1 MTALSNYFS
10 LHRRYHRSVN
20 LERDFDKP
28 DAVAGYVLTE
38 RSLDALQ
45 RITAAFNNPKAHR
58 AWTLMGVYGTGKS
71 AFANYL
77 TALCAPVKSTAA
89 QAAWQLTE
97 QALPKDSPI
106 IDHLIETL
114 PPQGFLRCVAVSQR
128 EPLSW
133 TMVRAIANG
142 CQEFWSH
149 KQNPDFFQSLTDWET
164 EIAVGRC
171 QITNQQVLT
180 LLKQVTQAAKTQ
192 VLLVLDELG
201 KNLEY
206 AVNHAG
212 TEDLYLLQQ
221 IAELRYKGDYQV
233 HFLGMLHQSF
243 AGYSERLSAV
253 EQNEWT
259 KIQGRFENIQ
269 FTESASQMTRLIG
282 RAIER
287 SDCEA
292 SDRVALACN
301 RTANAWYKAL
311 KPIFVDQGVAEKDL
325 SAAYPLHPVTAIVLP
340 MLCTRY
346 AQNDRSL
353 FTFLTS
359 HEPHGLTEF
368 LTAKTF
374 NDDQVPTLQ
383 LHQLYDY
390 FVESATGLASRIN
403 LQRWVEIQGLI
414 QDAQT
419 QNDEVLKVL
428 KTIGILNLITATG
441 SLKASPE
448 LVAFALCDSP
458 LATQNASLSDPQS
471 ASEMAKALSPDST
484 SAFQR
489 WQSVIKDLIQKGIIT
504 YRSQM
509 DDLKIWE
516 GSDFNVEAAIYQ
528 ILEQERLPL
537 AQLLSRARPLQPVV
551 AQRHYATTGNLRYFE
566 QQYADSLTPLVALR
580 CTLPSTD
587 GLVVYWLDRQC
598 LKETP
603 TQTADGKPLVVI
615 TTTQLD
621 LLRTRAQQ
629 LQALK
634 TIQKEATELQT
645 DGVAR
650 REVKHRLVDA
660 ERLLD
665 DTVQQSFNWSAA
677 QNQCWIAGEL
687 TTVPNTR
694 EFQALL
700 SALCDRAYHLG
711 LRLDNEFINRRE
723 LTTQGAKA
731 RRELIEAMLET
742 TNLERLGLI
751 GYGPEVAMYYSVL
764 AATGI
769 HRQDEV
775 GEWDFYPPNPES
787 GVATVWQAIAQF
799 CLTATDQPQS
809 VQQLYQQLAHP
820 PYGIKQGIIPVLL
833 AAVLIYY
840 TDEVSIY
847 KDGTFIPV
855 LGAEHFE
862 LLVKDPARFTVKH
875 IEVAGLRSVSATTSR
890 SHIFRELEAILK
902 TSPAKGRTGSRN
914 LTILSV
920 VKPLVQFVR
929 KLPAYT
935 LKSKRISAEAQAVI
949 QTLLQTQEP
958 DELLFSAL
966 PQACGLEPI
975 HSMSIHNAHTPAN
988 PTNHEPEPITDIAT
1002 TATARIFREQLVQV
1016 LREIHSAYDTL
1027 LAECETLLYGAFGL
1041 RSDRDQIRQD
1051 LQFRA
1056 KYLLG
1061 SCLESSLN
1069 RFVRAAAD
1077 ETVSDSPSETRRERT
1092 WLESL
1097 LMIVADKPAESWT
1110 DKDAIAFELNL
1121 SDLARRFKNLEALQ
1135 KDVAAGSKSGFEVR
1149 RLTVTRPDGSEIH
1162 RMVWVDQEQQQRV
1175 DPLIESVL
1183 AECGDLQLQQALL
1196 ARLTERVLGET
1207 EVKPTQKS
1215 EIQPKM
1221 SPLLRKDRQRHLS

>member
-1 MTALSNYFS
+1 MTALSHYFR

-28 DAVAGYVLTE
+28 DAVEGYVLTE

-45 RITAAFNNPKAHR
+45 RITAAFINPKAHR
-58 AWTLMGVYGTGKS
+58 AWTLIGVYGTGKS

-77 TALCAPVKSTAA
+77 TALCASETSKVAKD
-89 QAAWQLTE
+89 AWHITE
-97 QALPKDSPI
+97 QALPKDSPLLDQI
-106 IDHLIETL
+106 LETL
-114 PPQGFLRCVAVSQR
+114 PRQGLLRCVAAGQR

-133 TMVRAIANG
+133 TIIRALANG
-142 CQEFWSH
+142 CQEFWSR
-149 KQNPDFFQSLTDWET
+149 KQKPDFFQTLLDWAA
-164 EIAVGRC
+164 EISVGRC
-171 QITNQQVLT
+171 QVTNQQVLNT
-180 LLKQVTQAAKTQ
+180 LEQVTQAAKTQ

-206 AVNHAG
+206 AVNHSG
-212 TEDLYLLQQ
+212 TDDLYLLQQ
-221 IAELRYKGDYQV
+221 IAELRYSGKYQV

-243 AGYSERLSAV
+243 AGYSERLSAI

-259 KIQGRFENIQ
+259 KIQGRFENLQ

-282 RAIER
+282 QAIER
-287 SDCEA
+287 SDKVEFICA
-292 SDRVALACN
+292 QKAK
-301 RTANAWYKAL
+301 AWFKAL
-311 KPIFVDQGVAEKDL
+311 KPVLIDQGIVEKDL
-325 SAAYPLHPVTAIVLP
+325 SGAYPLHPVTALVLP

-368 LTAKTF
+368 LASRTL
-374 NDDQVPTLQ
+374 DGDQLPTLQ

-419 QNDEVLKVL
+419 QNNEVLKVL

-441 SLKASPE
+441 SLKASPD
-448 LVAFALCDSP
+448 LVAFALCDR
-458 LATQNASLSDPQS
+458 
-471 ASEMAKALSPDST
+471 PDDT
-484 SAFQR
+484 SALKRCQELI
-489 WQSVIKDLIQKGIIT
+489 QDLIQKGIIT

-528 ILEQERLPL
+528 ILENERLPL
-537 AQLLSRARPLQPVV
+537 AELLCRARPLKPVV

-566 QQYADSLTPLVALR
+566 QQYADSLTPISALC
-580 CTLPSTD
+580 CTIPSAD
-587 GLVVYWLDRQC
+587 GLIVYWLDRQNPD
-598 LKETP
+598 ETP
-603 TQTADGKPLVVI
+603 VQTADGRPLVII

-621 LLRTRAQQ
+621 LLRIRAQQ
-629 LQALK
+629 LQALN

-650 REVKHRLVDA
+650 REVRHRLMDA

-665 DTVQQSFNWSAA
+665 DTLQQAFNGSAG
-677 QNQCWIAGEL
+677 QNQCWIAGES
-687 TTVPNTR
+687 TTFPKTR

-700 SALCDRAYHLG
+700 SELCDRTYHLG

-731 RRELIEAMLET
+731 RRELIEAMLESS
-742 TNLERLGLI
+742 NLKRLGLV

-764 AATGI
+764 EATGI
-769 HRQDEV
+769 HRQQE
-775 GEWDFYPPNPES
+775 EWDFHSPDPRS

-799 CLTATDQPQS
+799 CLSANDKPLS
-809 VQQLYQQLAHP
+809 IQQLYQQLASP
-820 PYGIKQGIIPVLL
+820 PYGVKHGIIPVLL
-833 AAVLIYY
+833 AALLLYY
-840 TDEVSIY
+840 TDEVSVY

-855 LGAEHFE
+855 LGSEHFE
-862 LLVKDPARFTVKH
+862 LLVKDPSRFTVKH
-875 IEVAGLRSVSATTSR
+875 IEVAGLRSQV
-890 SHIFRELEAILK
+890 FRELEAILR
-902 TSPAKGRTGSRN
+902 TSPAKGRAGSRN

-935 LKSKRISAEAQAVI
+935 LKSKRISSEAQAVI
-949 QTLLQTQEP
+949 QTLLQIQEP
-958 DELLFSAL
+958 DKLLFFAL

-975 HSMSIHNAHTPAN
+975 RIEPPEAN
-988 PTNHEPEPITDIAT
+988 PIAHETD

-1016 LREIHSAYDTL
+1016 LREIHSAYETL
-1027 LAECETLLYGAFGL
+1027 LTECETLLYGAFGL
-1041 RSDRDQIRQD
+1041 RSDRQQIRLD

-1061 SCLESSLN
+1061 NCLEASLN

-1077 ETVSDSPSETRRERT
+1077 ETVSDRT

-1097 LMIVADKPAESWT
+1097 VMIVADKPAEVWT
-1110 DKDAIAFELNL
+1110 DKDVTAFELNL

-1135 KDVAAGSKSGFEVR
+1135 KEVAAGSKGGFEVR
-1149 RLTVTRPDGSEIH
+1149 RLTLTRPDGSEIH
-1162 RMVWVDQEQQQRV
+1162 RMVWVDQEQQQRI
-1175 DPLIESVL
+1175 DPLIETVL
-1183 AECGDLQLQQALL
+1183 AECDNPQLQQALL
-1196 ARLTERVLGET
+1196 ARLTERVLGEAAARSA
-1207 EVKPTQKS
+1207 QWS
-1215 EIQPKM
+1215 ERQPVGKI
-1221 SPLLRKDRQRHLS
+1221 SRASLDVHNKE